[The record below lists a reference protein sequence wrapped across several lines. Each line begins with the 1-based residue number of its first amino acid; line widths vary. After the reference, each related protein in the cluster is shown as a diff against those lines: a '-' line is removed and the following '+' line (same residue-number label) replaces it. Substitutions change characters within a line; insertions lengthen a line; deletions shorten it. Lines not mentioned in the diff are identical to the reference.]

1 MAIRRRQ
8 HEQGE
13 LPMTPM
19 IDMVFLLLVFFLVTS
34 KQLKPEADL
43 SLTLPGTVSQE
54 ESIDIPDEQRI
65 QILANGQVLLNDLPM
80 DTPDDEELPTLL
92 ATLKRFRATADANK
106 SEALVT
112 LDVEDEVLHQRIAD
126 VMNVCAKAE
135 IQGVTFAGDLSEGD
149 DF

>member
-1 MAIRRRQ
+1 
-8 HEQGE
+8 
-13 LPMTPM
+13 MTPM

-54 ESIDIPDEQRI
+54 ESIDLPDEQRI
-65 QILANGQVLLNDLPM
+65 QILANGQVLLNDLAM
-80 DTPDDEELPTLL
+80 DTPDDENLPTLL
-92 ATLKRFRATADANK
+92 QTLKRFKATTIANQ

-112 LDVEDEVLHQRIAD
+112 LDVEDDVIHQRIAD
-126 VMNVCAKAE
+126 VMNVCAKAG
-135 IQGVTFAGDLSEGD
+135 IQGVTFAGDLEEGE